1 MKKAFV
7 FDFDDTLATTDCKV
21 IVRRPNGHDARG
33 LFDDT
38 LATTDCKVIVRRP
51 KGRGTRGLPI
61 RKLTPAEFNTDV
73 LNDGEEY
80 DFSEFRSAEFIRT
93 ANPTFLMALA
103 KEVHDEGH
111 AVYVLT
117 ARADNVADAIAD
129 WLCGFD
135 VKPVRVFGVGSDD
148 KKVDIPSEK
157 QKVLQTLNQ
166 LFDVVYFYDDDQHN
180 VDLAGQ
186 VGVKTYLV

>member
-21 IVRRPNGHDARG
+21 IVRRTAS
-33 LFDDT
+33 
-38 LATTDCKVIVRRP
+38 
-51 KGRGTRGLPI
+51 LPI

>member
-21 IVRRPNGHDARG
+21 LVRRRNSIG
-33 LFDDT
+33 
-38 LATTDCKVIVRRP
+38 
-51 KGRGTRGLPI
+51 GRFTV

-73 LNDGEEY
+73 LAVGEEY
-80 DFSEFRSAEFIRT
+80 VFSEFRSPEFIHN

-103 KEVHDEGH
+103 QEVHDEGH
-111 AVYVLT
+111 SVYVLT
-117 ARADNVADAIAD
+117 ARADNVADAIAS
-129 WLCGFD
+129 WLLGFG
-135 VKPVRVFGVGSDD
+135 VKPVKVYGVGSDD

-157 QKVLQTLNQ
+157 QKVLRTLNQ